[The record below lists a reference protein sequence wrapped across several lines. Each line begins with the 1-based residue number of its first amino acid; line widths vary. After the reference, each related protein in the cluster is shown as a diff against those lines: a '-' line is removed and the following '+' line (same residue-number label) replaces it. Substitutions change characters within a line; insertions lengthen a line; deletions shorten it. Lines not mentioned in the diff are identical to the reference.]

1 MPNRPPRIVADEEE
15 ALPSIEEQID
25 IFRAYNRAMKGQR
38 EDLQARLMQFVREQ
52 QPNAENMDQIANV
65 LLNDADRDSRS
76 FSHFIDDAIIVC
88 MEAVALGSQK
98 EKEADD

>member
-1 MPNRPPRIVADEEE
+1 MPNRPPRIVKDEEE
-15 ALPSIEEQID
+15 ALPTLEKQID
-25 IFRAYNRAMKGQR
+25 IFRVHNKVLQSQR

-52 QPNAENMDQIANV
+52 QPNAESMDKVAMV

-76 FSHFIDDAIIVC
+76 FSHFIDDAIVVC